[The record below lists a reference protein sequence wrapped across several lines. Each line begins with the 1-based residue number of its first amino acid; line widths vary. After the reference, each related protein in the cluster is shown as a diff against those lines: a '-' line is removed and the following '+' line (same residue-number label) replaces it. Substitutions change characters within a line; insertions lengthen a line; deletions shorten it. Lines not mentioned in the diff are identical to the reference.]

1 MRHTGAGDDARGADR
16 AGADADLQPI
26 EAERDEVLGAFVRGD
41 VSRDEL
47 HFRQP
52 VLDGFDGLHHAVRMA
67 VGGVDGEDVGF
78 GLCQFHGAFEK
89 ISRRADGRADAQAS
103 LVVFG
108 GARILELFLDVLYGD
123 EAFQIEVLV
132 HDEELFDAVLL
143 EDALGL
149 LERGANGHGDEI
161 FLRHHGADRERM
173 ILFEAQVA
181 VGKDSGEARAAG
193 DGQAGDA
200 VLGHDLEG
208 LAEGDVRRDG
218 DGVHDHAAFRTLHAV
233 HFLSLAVH
241 GHVAVNHAD
250 AALAGDGDGETR
262 FGDRV
267 HGR

>member
-1 MRHTGAGDDARGADR
+1 M
-16 AGADADLQPI
+16 
-26 EAERDEVLGAFVRGD
+26 
-41 VSRDEL
+41 
-47 HFRQP
+47 
-52 VLDGFDGLHHAVRMA
+52 
-67 VGGVDGEDVGF
+67 
-78 GLCQFHGAFEK
+78 
-89 ISRRADGRADAQAS
+89 
-103 LVVFG
+103 
-108 GARILELFLDVLYGD
+108 
-123 EAFQIEVLV
+123 
-132 HDEELFDAVLL
+132 LL

-173 ILFEAQVA
+173 ILLEAQVA

-267 HGR
+267 HGRGGQRHVQRDFSREAGPGIHFSRQDRGFARQEQHVVKRQPLENLTVNHRYL